1 MHIHFLGTCS
11 GTEPMVGMHH
21 CAWLFRIGN
30 SIYWFDMGEGCSHT
44 AYTAGID
51 VMDTRAIF
59 VSHPHID
66 HVGGF
71 ANFLFC
77 VMKLMGR
84 YKKTL
89 RHGEIRLFFPDFT
102 LLSAI
107 KTVATGRADGRL
119 PFPLAENALRDGL
132 LYEDENVRVTAIHNG
147 HMGVPKEGEPYRSYS
162 FLIEAEGKRIVFSG
176 DVKAPSDLDP
186 LLSGGADFLIME
198 TGHHRVSDVCEYA
211 KEKEVKAL
219 RFNHHGREIIEHRE
233 SVQRAIDA
241 YARESGMSIVL
252 CCDGMQETL

>member
-1 MHIHFLGTCS
+1 
-11 GTEPMVGMHH
+11 
-21 CAWLFRIGN
+21 
-30 SIYWFDMGEGCSHT
+30 
-44 AYTAGID
+44 
-51 VMDTRAIF
+51 MDTRAIF

-119 PFPLAENALRDGL
+119 PFPLAENELRDGL

-186 LLSGGADFLIME
+186 LLSGGADLLIME